1 MRDERRERDKYG
13 RASLREQLGSE
24 IAALRRNPPL
34 IWLLVAL
41 VGGWAILTVTRP
53 QALAVT
59 QLRTGDCVYIH
70 APDAD
75 TDTPGGRAIGSELGA
90 LGALYEQGAE
100 RSACDASHSHEV
112 ALAWI
117 LGDGLTASYPG
128 QAALTVRERER
139 CEAAFTAHV
148 GRPSEGSTFALVIAV
163 PTPTAWA
170 ASVRAAA
177 CLVAR
182 ADGAFLSGSARGS
195 GH

>member
-90 LGALYEQGAE
+90 LGALYERGAE

-128 QAALTVRERER
+128 QAA
-139 CEAAFTAHV
+139 
-148 GRPSEGSTFALVIAV
+148 
-163 PTPTAWA
+163 
-170 ASVRAAA
+170 
-177 CLVAR
+177 
-182 ADGAFLSGSARGS
+182 
-195 GH
+195 